1 MWTLEQKSSC
11 SLCLILFSFIALC
24 LFASLLCCCHNSDR
38 CQSKKLHVAAL
49 NPNNSAL
56 ELLTHYCYQSNISNC
71 QLWEMFDCSWWQF
84 ASCLSWLL
92 CINIPPSNPPRH
104 IPPSAPVLPLL
115 SGIPMSHCCRCWLC
129 LLMCPGVIRQTR
141 GGWETNT
148 NLFEHWMLALFACLS
163 PVGFMSVWT
172 QQVCHVNKNQHR

>member
-56 ELLTHYCYQSNISNC
+56 KLLTHYCYQSNISNC

-115 SGIPMSHCCRCWLC
+115 SGLPDVA
-129 LLMCPGVIRQTR
+129 LLP
-141 GGWETNT
+141 
-148 NLFEHWMLALFACLS
+148 LLALSAHVPGRHPSNKGRLGDKHQSFWTLDVGLVRLFVASRLHVCLDTTS
-163 PVGFMSVWT
+163 MW
-172 QQVCHVNKNQHR
+172 CK